1 MAHVTVPASS
11 GSLAEGGDTVERPC
25 KSSRS
30 NRSCARLFVAQRRFD
45 DGGFRQDRFDS
56 LCAPQRESLLRYVR
70 WLSRDKDA
78 AQDIVQATLLRAWRS
93 LHSLA
98 DDRAVTAWLHTI
110 ARREVARF
118 YARKRLE
125 VEDLAALGRVDEI
138 SVSQVDTMALEDL
151 QVSLNSMTD
160 ADQQIL
166 YESMCGRTSKEIA
179 TSTGCSVPQAR
190 MRLFRARR
198 RLFSLMM

>member
-1 MAHVTVPASS
+1 MARVTVAGSS
-11 GSLAEGGDTVERPC
+11 GHLPEGGDALEPRC
-25 KSSRS
+25 LSSTS
-30 NRSCARLFVAQRRFD
+30 NRSCARLFVEQKRFD
-45 DGGFRQDRFDS
+45 DGVFRQARFDS

-93 LHSLA
+93 LHSLG
-98 DDRAVTAWLHTI
+98 DDRAVTAWLRTI
-110 ARREVARF
+110 ARRELARF
-118 YARKRLE
+118 YSRKRLE
-125 VEDLAALGRVDEI
+125 VEDLGALCRMGEI
-138 SVSQVDTMALEDL
+138 SVSQEDTMALEDL

-166 YESMCGRTSKEIA
+166 YRSMCGYTSEEIA
-179 TSTGCSVPQAR
+179 TSTGCSLSQAR